1 MINNIE
7 ELEKKADFIRNKQ
20 LGGSFNY
27 LMSIVEY
34 SDDMLI
40 EANNR
45 GYIMWEIYLKTFMV
59 DPITFEDIL
68 AFNPEMVDVYK
79 ISKDDIT
86 TMKNPWLKRENWSDS
101 LALMARL
108 LKGEEE

>member
-1 MINNIE
+1 MITNLK
-7 ELEKKADFIRNKQ
+7 ELEEKVDLIKNLQ
-20 LGGSFNY
+20 LGGNFNY
-27 LMSIVEY
+27 MMSVVEY

-45 GYIMWEIYLKTFMV
+45 GYIDWEIYLKTFMV
-59 DPITFEDIL
+59 DSVTFEDIL

-86 TMKNPWLKRENWSDS
+86 TMKNPWLKRENWSSS